1 MYKRQEHTLEL
12 TKRYPQVYG
21 AAGVHPSSSAE
32 LDEEKFSLL
41 RTAAMDP
48 QIVAVGE
55 TGLDYYW
62 DEPDRGIQKYW
73 FGRQLELARE
83 VRSCLLYTSRCV

>member
-1 MYKRQEHTLEL
+1 
-12 TKRYPQVYG
+12 
-21 AAGVHPSSSAE
+21 
-32 LDEEKFSLL
+32 
-41 RTAAMDP
+41 MDP

-73 FGRQLELARE
+73 FGRQLELARGE
-83 VRSCLLYTSRCV
+83 KASCHPQQGCSQRYI